1 MYLCSPSRNVVLF
14 LILVVFTTA
23 RETHDDNRNLVR
35 YCGKLLL
42 NVMARICNHRY
53 IMPNKD
59 ALQRPKRRTGGLA
72 SQCCTNKCTMGY
84 LKSFCATD

>member
-1 MYLCSPSRNVVLF
+1 MYRRWCRNV
-14 LILVVFTTA
+14 ILLLSLTTLVTA
-23 RETHDDNRNLVR
+23 REHDDDNRNLVR

-53 IMPNKD
+53 IIPPKD

-72 SQCCTNKCTMGY
+72 SECCTNKCTMGY
-84 LKSFCATD
+84 LKSFCASN